1 MNFKPKERVQVQN
14 KWMGEAVY
22 KELPPLVTGY
32 VLKDEFENSSKVKI
46 IVDGFTNRKSKY
58 GCYYF
63 PRCKIN
69 RYTDKVDKSDLLK
82 NIRLKIKYL
91 YSILDK
97 EQYLD
102 NTLRYIQNLN
112 VQEYLNNKNKLK

>member
-14 KWMGEAVY
+14 RWMGEAIY

-46 IVDGFTNRKSKY
+46 IVDGFNNEKSKY

-97 EQYLD
+97 EQDLD
-102 NTLRYIQNLN
+102 NTLRYMQNLN
-112 VQEYLNNKNKLK
+112 IQEYLNNKNRLK

>member
-14 KWMGEAVY
+14 KWMGEAIY

-32 VLKDEFENSSKVKI
+32 VLEDRFEKSSKVKI
-46 IVDGFTNRKSKY
+46 IVDGFINEKSKY

-69 RYTDKVDKSDLLK
+69 KYINKVDKSDLLK
-82 NIRLKIKYL
+82 NIRLKIIFL

-97 EQYLD
+97 EQDLD
-102 NTLRYIQNLN
+102 NTLKYIQNLN
-112 VQEYLNNKNKLK
+112 IQEYLNNKNKLK